1 MNRPVAPEYL
11 AEPSTKEEAVDP
23 SIAQI
28 LEKKLLRETSCEV
41 RFDLFDRGRYATD
54 ASHYQILPLGVAIPK
69 TEQDLESIIEI
80 AREMRVPITG
90 RGGGTSQNG
99 QTINRG
105 LVVDYSKYL
114 NQIIQVD
121 PENSTCEVQPGL
133 VLDHLNAALKPTG
146 LWYPVDVST
155 SSRATLGGMTG
166 NNSCGSRSIRYGTM
180 RDNVMGV
187 EVLLADG
194 SLAAWQP
201 LTPEEQQ
208 WTAADLSG
216 RTDLLGRLLHL
227 GASHADLITERFPQL
242 MRRVGGLNIDALIP
256 NGQGGSGC
264 WPGTTSNPSHL
275 FVGSEGTLGLF
286 KRLHLKLSPQP
297 QNKTLGVCHFATFY
311 SAMEAAQHLVTLG
324 PSAVELVD
332 RTMINLSRDI
342 PMFAKTVNL
351 FVRGEPDAL
360 LLVEFSG
367 EDQASNIRQ
376 LDALEQMMADLG
388 HPDSVVRA
396 EDPKFQ
402 KAIWEVRKQGLN
414 IMMSMRGDEKPISIV
429 EDCAVDLKDLAE
441 YTRRLTEVFEKHGT
455 TGCWYAHA
463 SVGTLHVRPVLNLKK
478 DLGAKALR
486 AVAEEAFAM
495 VREYK
500 GSHSGEHGDGIAR
513 SEFHTDMFG
522 QEMVD
527 LFQRVKDILDP
538 RGLFNPNKIVNP
550 PRHDDRNLFRF
561 DVTYEERVR
570 IHSPQE
576 TGFDWSHWGGFSQA
590 VEMCNNNGACRKTEG
605 GVMCPSYRVTKDEKD
620 VVRGRANSL
629 RLALSGRFGEHALSS
644 DAMADTMKLCV
655 GCKACHNE
663 CPTSVDMAKMK
674 TEVAYQRAKR
684 HGISV
689 RDKLIAYLPRYAP
702 WVTHV
707 TWVANLR
714 DQIPGLP
721 WLTEKLFGLS
731 KERKLP
737 VWHGGY
743 VAPSD
748 TPDSNRPV
756 VVLLSD
762 TFNRNFEPDNLYAAR
777 ELLDQLGYEVIEAAS
792 QDGSRPVC
800 CGRTFL
806 AAGLVDEARVEA
818 ARFIEAVLPWVKK
831 GYPVVGLEPSCLL
844 TLRDEF
850 LALLPGED
858 ASLLAAHAYL
868 FEEFIEKEIS
878 EKRLSP
884 KFKPAN
890 GLKVMVHGHCHQ
902 KAARAM
908 GPVESILRRIPGL
921 EIEIIESSCCGMAG
935 HFGYQ
940 AETVE
945 ISKAMGELSLL
956 PAVRSATPETRI
968 VADGTSCRHQI
979 ADSSTRQAEHI
990 AVILAE
996 HLSKD

>member
-1 MNRPVAPEYL
+1 
-11 AEPSTKEEAVDP
+11 
-23 SIAQI
+23 
-28 LEKKLLRETSCEV
+28 
-41 RFDLFDRGRYATD
+41 
-54 ASHYQILPLGVAIPK
+54 
-69 TEQDLESIIEI
+69 
-80 AREMRVPITG
+80 
-90 RGGGTSQNG
+90 
-99 QTINRG
+99 
-105 LVVDYSKYL
+105 
-114 NQIIQVD
+114 
-121 PENSTCEVQPGL
+121 
-133 VLDHLNAALKPTG
+133 
-146 LWYPVDVST
+146 
-155 SSRATLGGMTG
+155 
-166 NNSCGSRSIRYGTM
+166 
-180 RDNVMGV
+180 
-187 EVLLADG
+187 
-194 SLAAWQP
+194 
-201 LTPEEQQ
+201 
-208 WTAADLSG
+208 
-216 RTDLLGRLLHL
+216 
-227 GASHADLITERFPQL
+227 
-242 MRRVGGLNIDALIP
+242 
-256 NGQGGSGC
+256 
-264 WPGTTSNPSHL
+264 
-275 FVGSEGTLGLF
+275 
-286 KRLHLKLSPQP
+286 
-297 QNKTLGVCHFATFY
+297 
-311 SAMEAAQHLVTLG
+311 
-324 PSAVELVD
+324 
-332 RTMINLSRDI
+332 
-342 PMFAKTVNL
+342 
-351 FVRGEPDAL
+351 
-360 LLVEFSG
+360 
-367 EDQASNIRQ
+367 
-376 LDALEQMMADLG
+376 
-388 HPDSVVRA
+388 
-396 EDPKFQ
+396 
-402 KAIWEVRKQGLN
+402 
-414 IMMSMRGDEKPISIV
+414 
-429 EDCAVDLKDLAE
+429 
-441 YTRRLTEVFEKHGT
+441 
-455 TGCWYAHA
+455 
-463 SVGTLHVRPVLNLKK
+463 
-478 DLGAKALR
+478 
-486 AVAEEAFAM
+486 
-495 VREYK
+495 
-500 GSHSGEHGDGIAR
+500 
-513 SEFHTDMFG
+513 
-522 QEMVD
+522 
-527 LFQRVKDILDP
+527 
-538 RGLFNPNKIVNP
+538 
-550 PRHDDRNLFRF
+550 
-561 DVTYEERVR
+561 
-570 IHSPQE
+570 
-576 TGFDWSHWGGFSQA
+576 
-590 VEMCNNNGACRKTEG
+590 
-605 GVMCPSYRVTKDEKD
+605 MCPSYRVTKDEKD